1 MLRIAMML
9 LALVTGACAAA
20 AVPEIPRL
28 RLIGVADGLPSSSVM
43 GLAVDRAGYLWI
55 ATTDGLARYDGV
67 GMRVWRHVPDDP
79 RSLPGNYVAV
89 VHVDAQDRVWVAI
102 EGRGLSVL
110 DADLDGFRHY
120 RQSDDPRIGSDDV
133 WAIASRGDEL
143 WFGTFGGGLHRM
155 GAAAADGERPIT
167 RFMPDDADER
177 SMPASTVLSLE
188 FDARGRLWVGTTAGL
203 AQWDGRGFDRPLIP
217 DGAASQLIYS
227 LSADGDAMW
236 VGATSGLYRR
246 NTDGRWTR
254 PSWSAMF
261 GAPNSV
267 LDVVSDPD
275 GQHWVASNHNLWRV
289 GPGTVPTPVPIGAKG
304 PSQPMYQLLRQAN
317 GAMWFPVPG
326 VGLGYLRPD
335 WRRLAQLS
343 RADDGLQAELYR
355 GVATSASGGVWL
367 VGSRGELD
375 LLAPDGT
382 SQTAGPLVQAQMEGR
397 KPTSIV
403 EDRQGRIWIGHAR
416 ALLRVDR
423 DGEVLEWRPGQPDA
437 PLLGQIDLMRIAPDG
452 SLWLSS
458 AGHGI
463 QQRDTHTGAVLAT
476 IPAGP
481 DHGLGV
487 GDLETMDFDAAG
499 ALWIA
504 GDDGLARLDAATGRF
519 SPVSGI
525 VSGDRVFGFAFDG
538 SDSLWLQQ
546 LVGLE
551 RYARRGAGWV
561 LVDRVGAAEGVP
573 SVQGSGLLIDRN
585 GMVWLSS
592 LRGLFRWNPQT
603 RHLRRFGLPDG
614 LSSQEFVDRTMLLT
628 ADGVLVSALADG
640 GVVLLDTLAP
650 DHAAL
655 QPALLWNQAEVRRD
669 GAWTV
674 LDTASELTLAPQD
687 RELRVQLRLL
697 AFDDVQA
704 NRYFTRLDGYDRD
717 WVAQGASGE
726 RVFAG
731 LAPGRYTL
739 QARAVDAAGNA
750 AAGPSLHFRVQPPWW
765 RTAWALAGFIA
776 AALLLL
782 AWTAMAYRDR
792 LRRRHA
798 WQRAEHEREVT
809 REASLAKT
817 RFLATLGH
825 EVRTPMTGVLGMS
838 ELLLG
843 TSLDPRQRG
852 YTEAIRG
859 AGEHLLRLVNDALD
873 LARIESGKLELSV
886 QPFDLRKL
894 VAEVTALMAPLARQ
908 RALEFKV
915 ELADSAPRGL
925 LGDCVRV
932 RQILLNLLGNAIKFT
947 EHGRVTLRIAGL
959 PEQVDPASAR
969 PGGGVLIEVAD
980 TGPGLNEEQRSRL
993 FRRFEQA
1000 EGNRTAERYGGSGLG
1015 LAICQELALAMDGRI
1030 NVDSAPGA
1038 GARFSVMLPLPGV
1051 RLSPAA
1057 PPARSAAAAS
1067 PAALALLLVED
1078 DPTVAAVVAGLLHAQ
1093 GHRVTHAAHGLAAM
1107 AEAAT
1112 ATFDAALLDLDLP
1125 GIDGFALARRLRIQG
1140 FGQPLIAITA
1150 RADADAEPDALAA
1163 GFDGFV
1169 RKPVTGAMLAKL
1181 LDDCVGSVA

>member
-1 MLRIAMML
+1 MLRIVMML
-9 LALVTGACAAA
+9 LALVICASTAA
-20 AVPEIPRL
+20 GVPEKPRL
-28 RLIGVADGLPSSSVM
+28 RLIGVADGLPSSSIM

-67 GMRVWRHVPDDP
+67 GMRVWRHVPDEP
-79 RSLPGNYVAV
+79 RSLPGNYVTL

-110 DADLDGFRHY
+110 DTDLGGFRHY
-120 RQSDDPRIGSDDV
+120 RQSDDPRIGGDDV
-133 WAIASRGDEL
+133 WAIASHGDEL

-155 GAAAADGERPIT
+155 GGMTADGDRPIT
-167 RFMPDDADER
+167 RFMPEDADEH

-188 FDARGRLWVGTTAGL
+188 FDARGTLWVGTVSGL
-203 AQWDGRGFDRPLIP
+203 AQWDGERFERMALPEGDP
-217 DGAASQLIYS
+217 GQLIFS
-227 LSADGDAMW
+227 VSPDGDAIW
-236 VGATSGLYRR
+236 VGAASGLYRR
-246 NTDGRWTR
+246 GANGRWTR

-261 GAPNSV
+261 GEPNSV
-267 LDVVSDPD
+267 FDVMPGHG
-275 GQHWVASNHNLWRV
+275 GQHWVASAHNLWRV
-289 GPGTVPTPVPIGAKG
+289 GPGVVPTPVPVGARG
-304 PSQPMYQLLRQAN
+304 PSLPMYQLLRQAN
-317 GAMWFPVPG
+317 GAMWFPVSG

-343 RADDGLQAELYR
+343 RAGDGLQAELYR
-355 GVATSASGGVWL
+355 AVATAASGGVWL
-367 VGSRGELD
+367 VGNRGELD

-382 SQTAGPLVQAQMEGR
+382 SQPAGPLVQAQMEGR
-397 KPTSIV
+397 KPVSIV
-403 EDRQGRIWIGHAR
+403 EDPQGRIWIGLTR
-416 ALLRVDR
+416 ALVRVDR
-423 DGEVLEWRPGQPDA
+423 GGEVLEWLPGQPDA
-437 PLLGQIDLMRIAPDG
+437 PLLGQLDLMRIAPDG

-458 AGHGI
+458 AGHGV
-463 QQRDTHTGAVLAT
+463 QQRDSHTGAVLAT

-504 GDDGLARLDAATGRF
+504 GMDGLARLDAETGRF
-519 SPVSGI
+519 APVPGI
-525 VSGDRVFGFAFDG
+525 VTGDRVFGFAFDG
-538 SDSLWLQQ
+538 IDSLWLQR
-546 LVGLE
+546 LAGLE
-551 RYARRGAGWV
+551 RYELRGERWV
-561 LVDRVGAAEGVP
+561 LVDQVGAAEGVP
-573 SVQGSGLLIDRN
+573 SVQGSGLLLDRN

-614 LSSQEFVDRTMLLT
+614 LSSQEFVDRTLVLT
-628 ADGVLVSALADG
+628 DDGVLVSALADG
-640 GVVLLDTLAP
+640 GVVLLDTSAP
-650 DHAAL
+650 DHSAL
-655 QPALLWNQAEVRRD
+655 QPSLLWDQAEVRRD
-669 GAWTV
+669 GAWAT

-704 NRYFTRLDGYDRD
+704 NRYFTRLDGYDRE

-739 QARAVDAAGNA
+739 HARAVDAAGNA
-750 AAGPSLHFRVQPPWW
+750 ATGSSLRFRVQPPWW
-765 RTAWALAGFIA
+765 RTSWALAGLIA
-776 AALLLL
+776 AALGLL

-792 LRRRHA
+792 LKRRHA
-798 WQRAEHEREVT
+798 WHLAEHEREVT

-825 EVRTPMTGVLGMS
+825 EVRTPMTGVMGMS

-843 TSLDPRQRG
+843 TSLDQRQRG
-852 YTEAIRG
+852 YTESIRG

-908 RALEFKV
+908 RMLEFSV
-915 ELADSAPRGL
+915 EVADTAPHGVV
-925 LGDCVRV
+925 GDCVRV

-947 EHGRVTLRIAGL
+947 EHGQVTLRIAGW
-959 PEQVDPASAR
+959 QAR
-969 PGGGVLIEVAD
+969 ADNPSGPGGGVILEVAD

-1030 NVDSAPGA
+1030 EVDSVPGA
-1038 GARFSVMLPLPGV
+1038 GARFRVMLPLPGV
-1051 RLSPAA
+1051 ELPAA
-1057 PPARSAAAAS
+1057 TASPRSAAAAT
-1067 PAALALLLVED
+1067 ATLALLLVED
-1078 DPTVAAVVAGLLHAQ
+1078 DPTVAAVLAGLLQAQ

-1107 AEAAT
+1107 AEVAT

-1125 GIDGFALARRLRIQG
+1125 GIDGFALARQLRAQG
-1140 FGQPLIAITA
+1140 FTQPLIAITA
-1150 RADADAEPDALAA
+1150 RADADAEPDAMAA

-1181 LDDCVGSVA
+1181 LDACVGSVA